1 LPIFI
6 KEMDKKKVNV
16 MLIQQTLNRELKN

>member
-1 LPIFI
+1 
-6 KEMDKKKVNV
+6 MDKKKVNV